1 LQNYPLEKRGGG
13 TNVECETHTPCTFS
27 ESGYFQG
34 VATEAGDVEVDT
46 EEGEALVVEPEVGAW
61 FS

>member
-1 LQNYPLEKRGGG
+1 MWNARLILPALSPKA
-13 TNVECETHTPCTFS
+13 VIS
-27 ESGYFQG
+27 KG
-34 VATEAGDVEVDT
+34 VATEAGDVRVDT